1 MKAYLI
7 LGALILVL
15 FFILFLLAK
24 KINKQN
30 KEIKDLEH
38 DLQVEIEIAKQKDKI
53 YTGNDDVD
61 FNNSI
66 DLLQKYSESR
76 KD

>member
-7 LGALILVL
+7 LGGLILIL
-15 FFILFLLAK
+15 FFILWLLAK

-38 DLQVEIEIAKQKDKI
+38 DLKTELEIEKQKDKI
-53 YTGNDDVD
+53 YTGNDDID
-61 FNNSI
+61 FDNTI
-66 DLLQKYSESR
+66 DLLQNYSESR

>member
-24 KINKQN
+24 KINKQS

-53 YTGNDDVD
+53 HTGDNDVD
-61 FNNSI
+61 FNNTI
-66 DLLQKYSESR
+66 DLLQNYSESR
-76 KD
+76 NN

>member
-1 MKAYLI
+1 MKIYLI

-53 YTGNDDVD
+53 HTGNDDID
-61 FNNSI
+61 FDNSI
-66 DLLQKYSESR
+66 ELLQKYSDSR
-76 KD
+76 NN

>member
-53 YTGNDDVD
+53 HTGNDDID
-61 FNNSI
+61 FNNTI
-66 DLLQKYSESR
+66 DLLQNYSESR